1 MSALLEA
8 EEAFGSALPVVAG
21 ALAVAGAAVAV
32 LPARVTA
39 RRELR
44 RAWATSLVAALLFF
58 AALYPVDS
66 PGPLLLPTVLGLIA
80 VAEYAAVL
88 RLGQGERVVLG
99 VAAVLVPPLAY
110 VAHVLPEDVRV
121 GLRLPVLV
129 LIACVL
135 AAVLSGDP
143 ARAAERAARTVFGVL
158 WIPLAL
164 SGLLVLEGTAIAV
177 VVAVAFGD
185 LAAWCGG
192 AALARL
198 GGGLALPLSRL
209 SPDRTWAHVL
219 AAGMGVA
226 VGLGAVGGFTVTLWA
241 AVLCGCVVG
250 GLLGSALTREAGAK
264 GTGTWLPGFG
274 GLLDR
279 LGSLLSALPLAMLV
293 VL

>member
-8 EEAFGSALPVVAG
+8 EEAFGRALPVVAG
-21 ALAVAGAAVAV
+21 ALAVAGAGVAV

-44 RAWATSLVAALLFF
+44 RAWGTSVVAALLFF
-58 AALYPVDS
+58 VALYPVDS
-66 PGPLLLPTVLGLIA
+66 PGPLLLPAVLGLIA
-80 VAEYAAVL
+80 VTEYAALL
-88 RLGQGERVVLG
+88 RLGRGERVVLG

-110 VAHVLPEDVRV
+110 VARVLPERLDP
-121 GLRLPVLV
+121 GLRFPVLV
-129 LIACVL
+129 LIVCVL
-135 AAVLSGDP
+135 TAVLSGDP
-143 ARAAERAARTVFGVL
+143 ARAGERAARTVFGVL

-185 LAAWCGG
+185 VTAWCGG
-192 AALARL
+192 VLSARL
-198 GGGLALPLSRL
+198 GGGLARPLSRL

-219 AAGMGVA
+219 TAGIGAAI
-226 VGLGAVGGFTVTLWA
+226 GLGAVGGFTVTLWA
-241 AVLCGCVVG
+241 AVLCGWAVG
-250 GLLGSALTREAGAK
+250 GLLGAALLREAGAR

-279 LGSLLSALPLAMLV
+279 LGALLSALPLAMLV
-293 VL
+293 AL